1 MTGYGT
7 AAGKVGKGRL
17 YLEIKTINHRYCEL
31 ACKMPP
37 RMGGL
42 ENGLREYLQTRLQ
55 RGRIEIFLKE
65 LEPVFGKTTLALNID
80 LARSYQ
86 KAFQRLQKAL
96 HLKGKADFLS
106 LTRLEPFVQAQEP
119 TGNYLGY
126 LPAIQRLAQQA
137 LTQVERMRKKEGD
150 YLLRDQKKRLKSLQ
164 RFLNRIQAR
173 GKVNSQKRLHAEN
186 SNGIEKTDTTEELIR
201 LQSHVRQY
209 AQLLASRAPVGRKLD
224 FLIQEMHRE
233 INTIGAKAADAQ
245 ISRDIVE
252 SKSLLEN
259 LREQVQNI
267 L

>member
-7 AAGKVGKGRL
+7 ATGKVGKGRL
-17 YLEIKTINHRYCEL
+17 YIEIKTINHRYCEL
-31 ACKMPP
+31 AFKLPP
-37 RMGGL
+37 RLGAL
-42 ENGLREYLQTRLQ
+42 ESLLKGYLQTRLQ

-65 LEPVFGKTTLALNID
+65 LEPLLGKGHLDLNID

-86 KAFQRLQKAL
+86 QAWQRFQKAL
-96 HLKGKADFLS
+96 HLPGKIDFLS
-106 LTRLEPFVQAQEP
+106 LTRLDPFIQFKEPS
-119 TGNYLGY
+119 GDYL
-126 LPAIQRLAQQA
+126 LLWKPIQRLAERA
-137 LTQVERMRKKEGD
+137 LTQVKRMRHREGA
-150 YLLRDQKKRLKSLQ
+150 YLWRDQKKRLKSLH
-164 RFLNRIQAR
+164 RFLDRIQLR
-173 GKVNSQKRLHAEN
+173 GQTNLQKRIHVEN
-186 SNGIEKTDTTEELIR
+186 NNGIEKTDITEELIR

-209 AQLLASRAPVGRKLD
+209 AKLLESKEPIGRKLD

-233 INTIGAKAADAQ
+233 INTIGAKACDAS